1 MTINLLPWREAQ
13 AHRGACQYGLLLLF
27 SAALI
32 FIITMTIHYYLN
44 FLKTRFQ
51 SHNEV
56 LAHEIDSLQINDDD
70 KKLSEDYEI
79 TSQRIKLIQT
89 VENHQKS
96 FWLEFSFLQHGLPE
110 DIQLN
115 NLLWIEQSL
124 HLQGVAG
131 HSENIGLLV
140 ENLDKSH
147 LFSQVNLETIDGDD
161 NNALI
166 HFAIH
171 TERTEVSN
179 P

>member
-13 AHRGACQYGLLLLF
+13 AQRRACQYGLLLLF

-32 FIITMTIHYYLN
+32 FIITITIHYYLN
-44 FLKTRFQ
+44 FLKTRYQ
-51 SHNEV
+51 SHNQE
-56 LAHEIDSLQINDDD
+56 LAHEIDSLQIHDDD
-70 KKLSEDYEI
+70 KKLSEDYQI
-79 TSQRIKLIQT
+79 TAQQIKLIET
-89 VENHQKS
+89 IERRQKS
-96 FWLEFSFLQHGLPE
+96 FWLEFSFLQQDLPE

-115 NLLWIEQSL
+115 NLSWIGQSL

-140 ENLDKSH
+140 EKLEKSH

-161 NNALI
+161 KNSLI
-166 HFAIH
+166 HFVIH